1 MSWVPLELVTKGGPW
16 VLLLALLLLLVY
28 LKVTGVIL
36 AAGEV
41 DRAVAGYVETIR
53 NLKEEL
59 GYWRTAAEKKDDT
72 IRTQADQL
80 HKMMAYSEVGTHF
93 LEDIVK
99 EARKRGVDA

>member
-1 MSWVPLELVTKGGPW
+1 MGWVPLELVTKGGPW
-16 VLLLALLLLLVY
+16 VLLLVILIALVW
-28 LKVTGVIL
+28 LKLNGAIL

-53 NLKEEL
+53 SLKEEL
-59 GYWRTAAEKKDDT
+59 GYWRTAAERKDDT

-80 HKMMAYSEVGTHF
+80 HKLMAYSEVGTHF